1 MIFILISCTFRL
13 NNTIIN
19 KNKPF
24 LNYVAMM
31 EGKRKE
37 YSIDLRKRVIFDREN
52 GLSIRKVAKMLKI
65 PPSSVQYIWEKYL
78 KTKSVANNGVRGRK
92 RSTTPRVDRCIVGK
106 IEQNRRK
113 NAVEV
118 SKELENE
125 LNIKLSP
132 QTIRNRLHEA
142 SIFARTPRR
151 KPFISIVNKRK
162 RLQWAKEHV
171 LKDDT
176 FWNMI
181 IWSDKSKFNLYGADG
196 GAKVYRRV
204 GEEYNVKCLKAT
216 FKFCGGNVMVWG
228 CMSASGVGKIE
239 FIDEKMDQHLYRS
252 ILERNLVASAGKLG
266 LGTEFIF
273 QHDNDPKHKAGSVT
287 RYLAANGIN
296 VLDWVAQSPDLN
308 PIEHLW
314 SVVEKRMKDRAPKNK
329 NELKELVLDVWSS
342 INQEITSKLV
352 SSMKNRCRAV
362 IEADGGPTRY

>member
-1 MIFILISCTFRL
+1 
-13 NNTIIN
+13 
-19 KNKPF
+19 
-24 LNYVAMM
+24 
-31 EGKRKE
+31 
-37 YSIDLRKRVIFDREN
+37 
-52 GLSIRKVAKMLKI
+52 MLKI

-92 RSTTPRVDRCIVGK
+92 RSTTPRVDRCIVWK

-142 SIFARTPRR
+142 NIFARTLRR

-162 RLQWAKEHV
+162 WLQWAKEHV

-181 IWSDKSKFNLYGADG
+181 IWSGESKFNLYGADG

-204 GEEYNVKCLKAT
+204 REEYNVKCLKAT
-216 FKFCGGNVMVWG
+216 FKFCGGNV
-228 CMSASGVGKIE
+228 MSASGVGKIE

-252 ILERNLVASAGKLG
+252 ILEWNLVASAGKLR
-266 LGTEFIF
+266 LGMEFIF
-273 QHDNDPKHKAGSVT
+273 QHDNDPKHKAGFVT

-296 VLDWVAQSPDLN
+296 VLGWVAQSPYLN

-314 SVVEKRMKDRAPKNK
+314 SVVEKRMKD
-329 NELKELVLDVWSS
+329 
-342 INQEITSKLV
+342 
-352 SSMKNRCRAV
+352 
-362 IEADGGPTRY
+362 